1 MSDRSPYSS
10 SYDLGLVPEKG
21 ADLTLKP
28 SADERDKIA
37 EWLGIESLEAL
48 QAQVK
53 LTRSASGSYRYRG
66 HFEADVVQTCVV
78 TLEPLH
84 ARLSGD
90 FEREFHLAPAVAPIK
105 RRGKSEPPPVTAIAD
120 LADDGPETIDSPIV
134 DVAAPVLEEL
144 SLALDPYP
152 RKPGVAY
159 VPPEEGDAAAVKESP
174 FSVLKNL
181 KQS

>member
-1 MSDRSPYSS
+1 
-10 SYDLGLVPEKG
+10 
-21 ADLTLKP
+21 
-28 SADERDKIA
+28 
-37 EWLGIESLEAL
+37 
-48 QAQVK
+48 
-53 LTRSASGSYRYRG
+53 
-66 HFEADVVQTCVV
+66 
-78 TLEPLH
+78 
-84 ARLSGD
+84 
-90 FEREFHLAPAVAPIK
+90 
-105 RRGKSEPPPVTAIAD
+105 VTAIAD
-120 LADDGPETIDSPIV
+120 LADDGLETIDSPIV